1 MITKEK
7 IHFLVEE
14 VLAVDQF
21 IVDITVGSGN
31 AIHVSLDSDTGISI
45 GECAQISR
53 HIENSLDREI
63 EDFSLE
69 VSSPGLT
76 SSFKVL
82 RQYLKNIGREV
93 DAVANSGDKQ
103 KGILK
108 AADSEGFELE
118 VVAKEK
124 IEGKLVLVTKSL
136 KYNFDQIKTVKLLI
150 TFK

>member
-1 MITKEK
+1 
-7 IHFLVEE
+7 
-14 VLAVDQF
+14 
-21 IVDITVGSGN
+21 
-31 AIHVSLDSDTGISI
+31 
-45 GECAQISR
+45 
-53 HIENSLDREI
+53 
-63 EDFSLE
+63 
-69 VSSPGLT
+69 
-76 SSFKVL
+76 
-82 RQYLKNIGREV
+82 V